1 MGRWRAGVEE
11 GGQDGKSVTM
21 TGPAVRDEA
30 QITTLSILHQ
40 ISTDFP
46 GFTSSFFFFFFL
58 PGLKFS
64 QKIREKYVSAWSFT
78 LHVGRLKVNI

>member
-46 GFTSSFFFFFFL
+46 GFTSSFFFFFF
-58 PGLKFS
+58 PARTEIFS
-64 QKIREKYVSAWSFT
+64 EDPRKICVCMELYPSCWEVKS
-78 LHVGRLKVNI
+78 